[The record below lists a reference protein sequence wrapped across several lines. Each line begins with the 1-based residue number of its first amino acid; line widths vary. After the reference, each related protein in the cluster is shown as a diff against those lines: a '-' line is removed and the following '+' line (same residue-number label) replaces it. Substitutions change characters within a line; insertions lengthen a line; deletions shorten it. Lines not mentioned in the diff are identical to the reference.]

1 MPSASNAPAV
11 LCNTGWPAFARVQT
25 EPSEEVAMKIA
36 GADPSS
42 AVPEYHIT
50 YVEPTF
56 ATVGSSTSSLSPTVA
71 AVGARTGSVSYTHLR
86 AHETPEHLV
95 CRLL

>member
-1 MPSASNAPAV
+1 
-11 LCNTGWPAFARVQT
+11 
-25 EPSEEVAMKIA
+25 MKIA

-71 AVGARTGSVSYTHLR
+71 AVGARTGLAPSGESGRSVAGS
-86 AHETPEHLV
+86 
-95 CRLL
+95 CRLAPVPVPLTASVRTPTGPNVDPS

>member
-1 MPSASNAPAV
+1 
-11 LCNTGWPAFARVQT
+11 
-25 EPSEEVAMKIA
+25 MKIA

-56 ATVGSSTSSLSPTVA
+56 ATVGSSTLSLSPTVA
-71 AVGARTGSVSYTHLR
+71 AVGARTGLAPSGVSGKSVAGSSRLAPVPVPLTVSVG
-86 AHETPEHLV
+86 TPSGPNV
-95 CRLL
+95 VP